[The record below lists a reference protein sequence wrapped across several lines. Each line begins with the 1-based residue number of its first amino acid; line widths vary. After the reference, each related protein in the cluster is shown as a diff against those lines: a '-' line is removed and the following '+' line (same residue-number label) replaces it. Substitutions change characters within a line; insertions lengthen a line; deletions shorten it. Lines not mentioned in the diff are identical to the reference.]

1 MSKVENHDNPHL
13 QTVHLS
19 PLQKM
24 QPQDRPC
31 SHKRCQCQERRNG
44 RNLRMPRMR
53 RNQSYLR
60 AHISLTALQSH
71 RGPNRIGTIVIKR
84 LLPTVAAVAALASTA
99 YTLTLL
105 DQVVNGTLYSYG
117 LQFSYDWA
125 NPYWTL
131 LRITLALLA
140 VCAVATMINAIP
152 ILRPSSKEKPRSA
165 KTAPAQK
172 ITKSTAKPMRI
183 NERTATIPI
192 ALSPQPPPKPT
203 PKPAPVTSPTPTYA
217 DPDAPTLFRC
227 THCNRTFTQ
236 PLRMLNFQVDP
247 PRIVNVCPFCNETM
261 PSDLTVKESE
271 QVENRSFFRKNNNHV
286 QKPFTQ

>member
-1 MSKVENHDNPHL
+1 
-13 QTVHLS
+13 
-19 PLQKM
+19 
-24 QPQDRPC
+24 
-31 SHKRCQCQERRNG
+31 
-44 RNLRMPRMR
+44 MPRMR
-53 RNQSYLR
+53 RNQSNLR
-60 AHISLTALQSH
+60 THISLTALQPH
-71 RGPNRIGTIVIKR
+71 RGPNWIGTTVIKR
-84 LLPTVAAVAALASTA
+84 LLPTVAAMATLASTA

-105 DQVVNGTLYSYG
+105 DQVVNGTLYSYE

-125 NPYWTL
+125 NAYWII

-140 VCAVATMINAIP
+140 VCAAATTINTII
-152 ILRPSSKEKPRSA
+152 ILRPSSKENPRST
-165 KTAPAQK
+165 KTATAQK
-172 ITKSTAKPMRI
+172 IMKSPAKPMRI

-192 ALSPQPPPKPT
+192 AVSPQPPPKPT

-227 THCNRTFTQ
+227 THCNRSFTQ

-261 PSDLTVKESE
+261 PSDPTIKESE
-271 QVENRSFFRKNNNHV
+271 HVENRSFLRKNNNHA